1 MMEMLVNEIERSSIT
16 GNWVFDYIKQ
26 FISVNEPAVDQKTI
40 LKIEHIPKEFIPA
53 IVNSIEARK
62 AELDNDLELILK
74 TVKVVKGFESLK
86 LQDHETIV
94 WLRNNIGR
102 NQIIV
107 LVVNE
112 ELPEGQSLKD
122 IVSINESVLL
132 AKSGLEALRNYLEDT
147 EVLSVAD
154 INQLMKFIEFYR
166 EITDVQLFTLVDFIA
181 QTINGD
187 ALNIH
192 QKMAFA
198 YPNLL
203 LFKEKNIDLKDKK
216 NFIKN
221 LRRNFYLGSLRKS
234 MTQILN
240 VDQLMISADR
250 FIDNERK
257 TGYPSSIWDIY
268 NKDVASFKQ
277 DVEDF
282 LYRKNKNL
290 LQIEYSEAEKVFNF
304 KENRKL
310 KDRLMKVYEN
320 VQVRFDT
327 LIQEADSV
335 DEKSRLESEK
345 LKSETEIL
353 EGINAIDRKSSIDT
367 IREFREN
374 YHTDLEEAGVIRSIK
389 SIESKLETPS
399 EYGDI
404 ITAILSESIVLLEGL
419 DNYYFEENIT
429 FSVKPRITSLNED
442 LANALNFHLSLINQ
456 FNKYINVE
464 FFKGDE
470 TIFSFPDELAFDL
483 ELIVK
488 DASGK
493 ELLNEKALFSL
504 DCTMLS
510 TNNTS
515 FYEFYTKIKNKE
527 PFGYVEVRDGRH
539 IFKTFENELNIAKTL
554 SKIEDPNL
562 APHIQCF
569 EGFLENYQGLLF
581 ELVNGQFNKEIYYKL
596 ETLAVEILNHSYDS
610 VNAVDKIYELF
621 NKIASILVV
630 NQNDFVE
637 QATLTLFHPMRLIGY
652 MSKFIR
658 LEKIFDEILDK
669 SYVVNRI
676 SEIADMKKYRE
687 YIVAKLGEVPPAY
700 FTGKSTEAIYLLES
714 ESYGEGFYN
723 IENSSANTQEKAEL
737 FATEVQRVSK
747 DYLNVYPF
755 AKDSL
760 NILFMYVTNESYIIK
775 SIDSL
780 LNNTNV
786 QKLNI
791 SIYSKEQSSAIYHR
805 LSQWIKTREDLIV
818 PLIHLGGLP
827 KVEISVVPHDPDVPV
842 IKLVENTLSDY
853 DLVFFIDF
861 LTQVSSSTIKKAF
874 FETEISPCN
883 LIDHQ
888 WAMFEEVGY
897 INSQGGTRHINYV
910 AHDLPELLLNFY
922 NLQYMINKKDAR
934 LKSNKVQLLK
944 GEITTAENEQNKLY
958 EQMHDLFN
966 WVVAYDKYIDPLIAK
981 QITSKAEII
990 KYSIVPRAQQDVKVL
1005 ISSSESVN
1013 RLLNETENYYYHDRL
1028 ANRLKDLLGIKTIDS
1043 TITQDIIYKTKSLS
1057 GASVLRSL
1065 GAGKFMHEL
1074 LSIYLTLKN
1083 EEVKHSD
1090 RSIHIWSACDELD
1103 WFRTKSKRPDLLHT
1117 IIEPDI
1123 ESREFK
1129 ITLRL
1134 VELKLIHRQSYEQ
1147 ESKDALVQ
1155 LNSGVE
1161 TLSQYFGQLDTV
1173 LDTDNR
1179 LESFYKHL
1187 MHNRAYKPDELIYM
1201 RQLRMGTD
1209 WKVKFSFEK
1218 QADVYIY
1225 SHDDTFVDKKLLE
1238 VGHYQEC
1245 YEEGQECNTYT
1256 RSYILNTLK
1265 VPQEVAESSI
1275 EEQETSKFEEHLKKV
1290 ADEFGFEYAI
1300 ESEETEGDQLIDEGA
1315 INSHLLGDNKD
1326 EHKDNKDDLV
1336 QELDS
1341 ANEVEKL
1348 PKGLD
1353 NTNFE
1358 DISKIINS
1366 NMDSEYPEVKALANF
1381 TYEHEPLSLRMEK
1394 ARIIANNYKIKI
1406 ENGLRQNNIN
1416 LAIKN
1421 IIIGANIIR
1430 FEGVIPVTERFSS
1443 VKSKES
1449 DMAMWLQIPDAPR
1462 VMNTGKVVIDVNRQ
1476 QPDTIYFKEF
1486 MEFVRAQIKSEEI
1499 EKKAI
1504 VPVGLSPLNEV
1515 MYMDLNDTIAHILVA
1530 GTTGSGKSVSLNA
1543 MVLAMMCLYNEDKLR
1558 FTFIDPK
1565 QVEFNV
1571 YKNIRHT
1578 DKVLTDLE
1586 ETADYLETIAALMDE
1601 RYEKLSNLGVR
1612 NIAAYNR
1619 RCRSNNEREMHRLII
1634 VFDEFADFMIQDKD
1648 IAKRIRESIQRL
1660 GQKSRAAGI
1669 HLIICTQSPK
1679 ADVIDTNT
1687 RNNLTGR
1694 ICLRVS
1700 DSNASNVVIDEPG
1713 AELLAGKGDY
1723 LMRGNNNRLERGM
1736 SPYLDDETLEEL
1748 LYYFK
1753 RL

>member
-1 MMEMLVNEIERSSIT
+1 METIVNESERSLIT

-26 FISVNEPAVDQKTI
+26 FITVNKSAAEQKTI
-40 LKIEHIPKEFIPA
+40 LKIEHIPNEFIPA
-53 IVNSIEARK
+53 IVNSIENRK
-62 AELDNDLELILK
+62 KEIDNDLELVLK
-74 TVKVVKGFESLK
+74 TVKIVEGYEHLK

-94 WLRNNIGR
+94 WLRNNIGK

-112 ELPEGQSLKD
+112 ERPEGQSLKD

-132 AKSGLEALRNYLEDT
+132 SKQGLEALRNYLEDA
-147 EVLSVAD
+147 EFLSVAD
-154 INQLMKFIEFYR
+154 INQLMKFIKYYQ
-166 EITDVQLFTLVDFIA
+166 EITDMQLFTLVDFIA
-181 QTINGD
+181 QTISSE
-187 ALNIH
+187 ALDIH
-192 QKMAFA
+192 QKMALS
-198 YPNLL
+198 YPHLQ
-203 LFKEKNIDLKDKK
+203 LFKAKNVDLKNKQK
-216 NFIKN
+216 FIKE

-240 VDQLMISADR
+240 VEQLMVSADR
-250 FIDNERK
+250 FITNERNI
-257 TGYPSSIWDIY
+257 GYSSSIWEIY
-268 NKDVASFKQ
+268 QNDVASFKQ
-277 DVEDF
+277 DIEDF

-310 KDRLMKVYEN
+310 KDRLMNVCEN
-320 VQVRFDT
+320 VQNRFDE
-327 LIQEADSV
+327 LIQNANSV
-335 DEKSRLESEK
+335 DDKSRLENEK
-345 LKSETEIL
+345 LQSETDIIEA
-353 EGINAIDRKSSIDT
+353 INAIESKTDIET
-367 IREFREN
+367 IREFRET
-374 YHTDLEEAGVIRSIK
+374 YQVELEEAGVIRAVK
-389 SIESKLETPS
+389 NIESKLETPS
-399 EYGDI
+399 EYGDV
-404 ITAILSESIVLLEGL
+404 ITAILSEGIVLIEGL
-419 DNYYFEENIT
+419 DNDSFNNSIS
-429 FSVKPRITSLNED
+429 FKVIPRIKAINED
-442 LANALNFHLSLINQ
+442 LANTLNFHLNFVDK
-456 FNKYINVE
+456 FNKYIDVE
-464 FFKGDE
+464 FLKVDE
-470 TIFSFPDELAFDL
+470 TIYSSPEEIEFDL
-483 ELIVK
+483 QLIVK
-488 DASGK
+488 DSNGK
-493 ELLNEKALFSL
+493 EILTDKSLFSL

-510 TNNTS
+510 TNKTS
-515 FYEFYTKIKNKE
+515 FYEFYTKIKNE
-527 PFGYVEVRDGRH
+527 DILGYVEVHSGRH
-539 IFKTFENELNIAKTL
+539 IFKSFENDLATVKAL
-554 SKIEDPNL
+554 AKIEDPNL
-562 APHIQCF
+562 TQHIQNF
-569 EGFLENYQGLLF
+569 EAFLEKYQTLLF
-581 ELVNGQFNKEIYYKL
+581 EVVTGRFNLDTFKTLEKL
-596 ETLAVEILNHSYDS
+596 TLDTLNHTYDN
-610 VNAVDKIYELF
+610 VNAVAKVYELF
-621 NKIASILVV
+621 NKIATVSVL
-630 NQNDFVE
+630 NQNDFIE
-637 QATLTLFHPMRLIGY
+637 QTTLTIFHPMRLIGY

-658 LEKIFDEILDK
+658 LEKIFDELLDK
-669 SYVVNRI
+669 QFVINRV
-676 SEIADMKKYRE
+676 SEVADLKKYRE
-687 YIVAKLGEVPPAY
+687 YIIAKLGDVPPAY
-700 FTGKSTEAIYLLES
+700 ITGKSTEAIYLLEA

-723 IENSSANTQEKAEL
+723 LESSSANTQEKAEL

-760 NILFMYVTNESYIIK
+760 NILFMYVTNENHIIK
-775 SIDSL
+775 SIDNIL
-780 LNNTNV
+780 KNTNV

-791 SIYSKEQSSAIYHR
+791 SIYSKEQSSLIYHR

-827 KVEISVVPHDPDVPV
+827 KVEISVVPHEPDIPV
-842 IKLVENTLSDY
+842 NKLVENTLSDY

-874 FETEISPCN
+874 FETEVSLCN
-883 LIDHQ
+883 LNEHQ
-888 WAMFEEVGY
+888 WAMFDEVGY
-897 INSQGGTRHINYV
+897 INIQGGTRHINYV
-910 AHDLPELLLNFY
+910 AHDLPEVLVDFY

-944 GEITTAENEQNKLY
+944 AEITTAENEQNKLY

-990 KYSIVPRAQQDVKVL
+990 KYSIVQKAQQDVKVL

-1013 RLLNETENYYYHDRL
+1013 RLLNDTENYYYHDRL
-1028 ANRLKDLLGIKTIDS
+1028 ANRLKDLLGIKQIDS

-1057 GASVLRSL
+1057 GASVLKSL

-1083 EEVKHSD
+1083 EEVKQSEGT
-1090 RSIHIWSACDELD
+1090 IHIWSACDELD

-1123 ESREFK
+1123 ENREFK

-1161 TLSQYFGQLDTV
+1161 TLSQYFGQLETV
-1173 LDTDNR
+1173 LDTDNK

-1187 MHNRAYKPDELIYM
+1187 MFNRAYKPDELIYM

-1209 WKVKFSFEK
+1209 WKVQFNFEK
-1218 QADVYIY
+1218 QADVYVY
-1225 SHDDTFVDKKLLE
+1225 SHDDTFVDKKLVE
-1238 VGHYQEC
+1238 VGHYQDC
-1245 YEEGQECNTYT
+1245 YEEGQGCNTYT

-1265 VPQEVAESSI
+1265 VSPEVAESSL
-1275 EEQETSKFEEHLKKV
+1275 EEQETSKFEEHLMNV
-1290 ADEFGFEYAI
+1290 ADEFGFEYSV
-1300 ESEETEGDQLIDEGA
+1300 EPEEIKEDENLVGGKEVDQLSYDGDKVEVQGVLPITEIEESHKVSNDKIDEDKIK
-1315 INSHLLGDNKD
+1315 IN
-1326 EHKDNKDDLV
+1326 
-1336 QELDS
+1336 
-1341 ANEVEKL
+1341 
-1348 PKGLD
+1348 
-1353 NTNFE
+1353 
-1358 DISKIINS
+1358 ISKS
-1366 NMDSEYPEVKALANF
+1366 DSEYPEVIALANF
-1381 TYEHEPLSLRMEK
+1381 EDSHEPLSLRMEK
-1394 ARIIANNYKIKI
+1394 AKLIANNYKVKL

-1416 LAIKN
+1416 LSIKN
-1421 IIIGANIIR
+1421 NIIGANIIR
-1430 FEGVIPVTERFSS
+1430 YEGTIPVTEKFSS
-1443 VKSKES
+1443 IKSKES

-1476 QPDTIYFKEF
+1476 SPDTIYFKEF
-1486 MEFVRAQIKSEEI
+1486 MEFVRTQITAEEI

-1515 MYMDLNDTIAHILVA
+1515 MYLDLNDTIAHILVA

-1543 MVLAMMCLYNEDKLR
+1543 MVLAMMCLYEEQKLR

-1571 YKNIRHT
+1571 YKNVSHT
-1578 DKVLTDLE
+1578 EKVLTDLE
-1586 ETADYLETIAALMDE
+1586 ETADYLETIAELMDS
-1601 RYEKLSNLGVR
+1601 RYEKLSDKGVR
-1612 NIAAYNR
+1612 NIASYNR
-1619 RCRSNNEREMHRLII
+1619 RCRSNNEPEMNRLII

-1748 LYYFK
+1748 LNYFRK
-1753 RL
+1753 L